1 MGAIE
6 ITRVE
11 DPGFELVLPSDEST
25 VAALQ
30 RSPWLRPH
38 FVDDDWSLVI
48 GSSATVVRTPDAVVV
63 VDPFLA
69 FDDPTK
75 LDGRLQA
82 LRDAGV
88 ELDDVDVV
96 VNTHVD
102 GLGVNLLP
110 DGSPTFPNARYLVPR
125 AELEGIRAGTH
136 GEAERAAALVPVWE
150 DGPVEASE
158 GVEEVV
164 AGVRLEN
171 APGHNPGHHVVWIED
186 GDESAVVVGHLF
198 LHPAQIASPEVDN
211 GDLDPVQLARTRR
224 DLLGRCVEAGT
235 RLVGPL
241 FAAPG
246 AGQVLPDG
254 DAWRLEVGAQWL
266 NPVSTSV
273 LAAPVTDWPYGAKTD
288 TR

>member
-1 MGAIE
+1 VPTWTVGAIE
-6 ITRVE
+6 ITRVD
-11 DPGFELVLPSDEST
+11 DPGFELVLPSDDAT

-38 FVDDDWSLVI
+38 FVSDDWSLVV
-48 GSSATVVRTPDAVVV
+48 GSSATVVRTSEALVL

-88 ELDDVDVV
+88 DTDDVDVV

-110 DGSPTFPNARYLVPR
+110 DGSPAFPTARYLVPR
-125 AELEGIRAGTH
+125 AELEAIRAGTH
-136 GEAERAAALVPVWE
+136 GDAQPAAALLPLW
-150 DGPVEASE
+150 DAGRVEASE
-158 GVEEVV
+158 DGDEVV
-164 AGVRLEN
+164 ASVRLED

-186 GDESAVVVGHLF
+186 GGVSAVVIGHLF
-198 LHPAQIASPEVDN
+198 LHPAQIASPEVEN
-211 GDLDPVQLARTRR
+211 GDLDPVQLALTRR

-246 AGQVLPDG
+246 AGQVHPDG
-254 DAWRLEVGAQWL
+254 DTWRLEVDA
-266 NPVSTSV
+266 
-273 LAAPVTDWPYGAKTD
+273 
-288 TR
+288 